1 MEKKIRIVLRWL
13 FKIVSIHK
21 DNRNWALKKREV
33 LLATT
38 MLDRLALKQTEMFG
52 RTVKFLKSIETSSCR
67 TNELALHVHKK
78 SLFAKIDWG
87 CDADLI
93 RHERATFLKCFEG
106 IRNLQKQGH

>member
-1 MEKKIRIVLRWL
+1 MEFFNEIAYNIYTFLVKLSL
-13 FKIVSIHK
+13 ES
-21 DNRNWALKKREV
+21 NN
-33 LLATT
+33 
-38 MLDRLALKQTEMFG
+38 
-52 RTVKFLKSIETSSCR
+52 KFLKSIETSSCR